1 MANANLKQNVDE
13 VKVIINAWYFN
24 FEGNAVMVMKIPE
37 FDYWAGVD
45 GNIYSLKG
53 KQLRRLKA
61 RDNGI
66 GYLKVSLSI
75 SSDKSISHYV
85 HRLVAD
91 AWLEDGEIDYMENKR
106 DEINHIDGD
115 KSNNKLCNLE
125 RVSRQEN
132 VSHHNLVLKA
142 EDYMSC
148 RK

>member
-1 MANANLKQNVDE
+1 MGNSNLKQNVDE
-13 VKVIINAWYFN
+13 FKVHNNAWFFNYF
-24 FEGNAVMVMKIPE
+24 GKSVMVMKVPK

-45 GNIYSLKG
+45 GHIYSLKG
-53 KQLRRLKA
+53 TKLRRLKA

-75 SSDKSISHYV
+75 APKNSVSKFV

-91 AWLEDGEIDYMENKR
+91 AWLENGDSDWLGNSR

-115 KSNNKLCNLE
+115 KTNNKLCNLE

-132 VSHHNLVLKA
+132 VNHHNKVLKS
-142 EDYMSC
+142 EDFVA
-148 RK
+148 RH